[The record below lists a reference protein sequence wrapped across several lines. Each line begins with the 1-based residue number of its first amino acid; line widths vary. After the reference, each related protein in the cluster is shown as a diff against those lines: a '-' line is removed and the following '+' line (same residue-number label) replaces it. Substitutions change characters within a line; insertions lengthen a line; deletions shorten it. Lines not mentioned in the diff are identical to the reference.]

1 MSIHTFQSVRH
12 KIENTFL
19 LFLNEEV
26 TKMGG
31 KTYIE
36 LEIYHKCLDE
46 S

>member
-1 MSIHTFQSVRH
+1 M
-12 KIENTFL
+12 
-19 LFLNEEV
+19 NEEV

-46 S
+46 SYKGVIAVQNAPPPQKKKII